1 MKNLLRNSWRPRAA
15 APGRARASTPAD
27 MPGWPGLV
35 RLDGGAKV
43 AIETARIRLVI
54 MGTLFTLAF
63 AALAARSVDV
73 TLLRAGGETA
83 LEPLA
88 ANDATPAMQRRP
100 IVDRNGVLLAANLPT
115 VSLYADARRVPQPA
129 KQAEKLA
136 AALPDLS
143 AAEVAAKLGSGKS
156 FVWIK
161 RHLTPAEHHK
171 ANALG
176 IPGLSFQ
183 PAQRR
188 IYPHGALLAH
198 VLGATDID
206 NRGIAGIEQYFDAA
220 LDDPARGGEP
230 LALTIDLRVQHA
242 VRDEMRR
249 AIARHKALG
258 GGALVLDA
266 RNGEIVALVSL
277 PDFDPAVSEGP
288 EAARFNRITQG
299 SYELGSALKTL
310 TAAMALDAGV
320 VGPEG
325 GYDATSPIRMAR
337 FTIRDNHPKNRWLS
351 VPEIVVYSSNI
362 GAAKMALDVGAEG
375 QRMFL
380 DRMGLLRR
388 PTLQLPEL
396 SAPQV
401 PRNWREIETMT
412 IGFGH
417 GLAVSPLQLANA
429 VAALVNGG
437 VLRPAT
443 LVRDGGGA
451 DRGLQVIRPATSD
464 LLRGMM
470 WQAVDG
476 GTGKQAAVEGYLV
489 GGKTG
494 TAEKAAR
501 GGYDR
506 KALLN
511 TFAGAFPMNAPRYVV
526 IGILDEPEG
535 SRETRGFA
543 TAGWNI
549 APAVGAII
557 GRIAPLLGVAPVD
570 DRAPDVRSAMHLTSM
585 KPAERKVAAH

>member
-1 MKNLLRNSWRPRAA
+1 MNRLHRSR
-15 APGRARASTPAD
+15 RARASTPAD
-27 MPGWPGLV
+27 MAGLPSLV
-35 RLDGGAKV
+35 HLDGGAKL
-43 AIETARIRLVI
+43 AIETARTRLVI
-54 MGTLFTLAF
+54 MGSLFTLAF
-63 AALAARSVDV
+63 AVLAVRSVDV
-73 TLLRAGGETA
+73 TLLRAAPEST
-83 LEPLA
+83 LDRLA
-88 ANDATPAMQRRP
+88 VDEAAPAMQRRP

-129 KQAEKLA
+129 RQTASLA
-136 AALPDLS
+136 LALPDVP
-143 AAEVAAKLGSGKS
+143 AADIAQKLGSGKS
-156 FVWIK
+156 FIWIK
-161 RHLTPAEHHK
+161 RHLTPGEHHK
-171 ANALG
+171 VNALG

-206 NRGIAGIEQYFDAA
+206 NRGIAGAEQFFDSA
-220 LDDPARGGEP
+220 LDDPARSNEP
-230 LALTIDLRVQHA
+230 LALSIDLRVQHA
-242 VRDEMRR
+242 MRDELQR
-249 AIARHKALG
+249 AVIRHRALG
-258 GGALVLDA
+258 GGGLVLDA
-266 RNGEIVALVSL
+266 HSGEVLALVSL
-277 PDFDPAVSEGP
+277 PDFDPAAADGP
-288 EAARFNRITQG
+288 EAARFNRITMG

-320 VGPEG
+320 VGPDG
-325 GYDATSPIRMAR
+325 GYDASTPIRMAR
-337 FTIRDNHPKNRWLS
+337 FTIRDSHPKNRWLS

-375 QRMFL
+375 QRAFL

-388 PTLQLPEL
+388 ATLELPEL

-401 PRNWREIETMT
+401 PRHWREIETMT

-417 GLAVSPLQLANA
+417 GLAVSPLQLANS

-443 LVRDGGGA
+443 LVRAAEGA
-451 DRGLQVIRPATSD
+451 PVRGQQVIRPQTSD
-464 LLRGMM
+464 LLRRMM

-511 TFAGAFPMNAPRYVV
+511 TFVGAFPMNAPRYVV
-526 IGILDEPEG
+526 IGILDEPEAT
-535 SRETRGFA
+535 RETRGYA

-557 GRIAPLLGVAPVD
+557 RRIAPILGVQPVD
-570 DRAPDVRSAMHLTSM
+570 ENAPEVRETVHLSSL
-585 KPAERKVAAH
+585 KPAERKFAAH